1 MNWFR
6 WLRKSQP
13 AVKAPANRPMV
24 RAPDPPQA
32 PVARALRERVYA
44 QSHVPMELWVS
55 MPNPRFVLA
64 EAARRAVLA
73 GQAPAHMM
81 TDNLVFENVNE
92 PLTLPEGLTLQS
104 LVLRN
109 CPGLTRLPS
118 GLLVGSLELSD
129 CDELTD
135 FPEDFWAT
143 RLLLRGCRR
152 LQRPQSW
159 LHVGAMR
166 MERSH
171 VVEFAGGLSV
181 SDGVMECLDCREL
194 ERLPVRR
201 MRNLSLHGC
210 SGLRQLPDR
219 LEVDRL
225 DLTGCVG
232 LGWQESALVEVRALN
247 LADCMQ
253 LTSLPPWLDV
263 SESIDVANTGLTELD
278 DWHRHCR
285 LLWRGV
291 PVDET
296 VAFHPERVKV
306 SDVLSE
312 RNAERRRVMM
322 ERVGLERIFREV
334 RSSVLDTDRD
344 RGGKRE
350 LLNVRVNVVD
360 SDDVRVLAVS
370 CPSTGRRYFLRVPP
384 WVATCRAAAAWIAGF
399 NNPDDYQP
407 VAES

>member
-1 MNWFR
+1 MKWFK
-6 WLRKSQP
+6 WMRKSRP
-13 AVKAPANRPMV
+13 AVKAPANQPMV
-24 RAPDPPQA
+24 RAPDTPQA
-32 PVARALRERVYA
+32 PVVRALRERVYA
-44 QSHVPMELWVS
+44 PSHVPMELS
-55 MPNPRFVLA
+55 FLMPSPRYVPT
-64 EAARRAVLA
+64 EAAHRAVLA

-92 PLTLPEGLTLQS
+92 PLSLPEGLTLQS

-118 GLLVGSLELSD
+118 GLMVGSLELSD

-194 ERLPVRR
+194 ERLPMRR

-210 SGLRQLPDR
+210 SGLRRLPDR
-219 LEVDRL
+219 FEVEGL
-225 DLTGCVG
+225 DLSGCVG
-232 LGWQESALVEVRALN
+232 LDWQEFALVEVRELN
-247 LADCMQ
+247 LADCVQ

-263 SESIDVANTGLTELD
+263 SESVDVANTGLTELD

-291 PVDET
+291 PVDAT
-296 VAFHPERVKV
+296 VAFHPERLKPE
-306 SDVLSE
+306 DVLAQE
-312 RNAERRRVMM
+312 NAEVRRVML
-322 ERVGLERIFREV
+322 ERVGLERFFSELPHD
-334 RSSVLDTDRD
+334 VLDSDRD
-344 RGGKRE
+344 KGGARQLLRVDGRGRE
-350 LLNVRVNVVD
+350 DLQ
-360 SDDVRVLAVS
+360 VLMVK

-384 WVATCRAAAAWIAGF
+384 WVETCRAAAAWIAGF